1 MSTWVRDKSF
11 LCLNATDKSEM
22 MAYLCND
29 LLSNKAVVHQID
41 ANVENIAK
49 AKRQKW
55 DAEIKVIFVF

>member
-1 MSTWVRDKSF
+1 MSTWVKDKSF
-11 LCLNATDKSEM
+11 LCLNASEKSEM
-22 MAYLCND
+22 MGYLCND

-55 DAEIKVIFVF
+55 DAEIKVK